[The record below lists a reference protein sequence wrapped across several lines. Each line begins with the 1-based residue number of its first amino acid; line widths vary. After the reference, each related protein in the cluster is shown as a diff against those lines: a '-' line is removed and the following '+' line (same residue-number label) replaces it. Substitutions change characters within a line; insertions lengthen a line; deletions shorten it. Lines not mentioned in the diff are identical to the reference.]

1 MNNQLQY
8 PPVLLLFLFVNF
20 LQINAPAQNPDL
32 PSNNP
37 DTLIQQLLDK
47 SQSALKKYNFVALRR
62 CIDSLEMLI
71 NPQSEERNYIDEKTL
86 FEKEV
91 LEFYWDDFLGFKT
104 RAREKLPR
112 LIRIAEKNGYE
123 ERLRSLYTNMGV
135 IEYNWYHNYKK
146 ALYYFIKLDSMGSFA
161 SYNTLPYKAK
171 IYMGMGEVK
180 AAKKCYADYL
190 KSEPENTALLISAY
204 LNYAK
209 LLTNLNQADSA
220 LYYLNNKKLLSII
233 DDESIHQADL
243 FKVKAMIYLG
253 KGQVEKAKELLSK
266 GLNIL
271 MKLYD
276 NKTFYYD
283 YTDSYNKLGDVCLQ
297 KEEYDDALLFYQKAL
312 ANLVPEFRK
321 KNFEKFSENPEL
333 KNIDLPVDLYET
345 LMRKSKVLFL
355 LRERPSCRAALKE
368 TNSLALDLVEEI
380 RQDFLTSDLDKQV
393 LLSNAYTLYE
403 QAIMLAYEEQNYL
416 EAFRLSELSRA
427 LNLQNALNNYRIEI
441 SEGLNTDEVI
451 KIKQLQNQLL
461 LLSDKIAKA
470 DSETL
475 NSARL
480 KKYKLEEEYYLL
492 LDSIRSK
499 NPLLNL
505 NTDIFIATIR
515 EKLLNQN
522 QALLEYFVGDEYI
535 FAFLLC
541 PDEKEIMV
549 HAIKIDEILR
559 NRINDLRNYVYE
571 EDMLAYTTTAHAL
584 YQKLI
589 KPFDKKLGSVDRLVI
604 IPDRELWIV
613 PFNILLRK
621 KVKQAEITK
630 FDTYSYL
637 IKDFSIDYWF
647 SVATAHTINQR
658 EAIDY
663 DREYLGVAPMF
674 SSTDSS
680 RLRFRNIRNKDEVKI
695 MATYFQS
702 STLFQDDLATVEHF
716 TKNDS
721 SFQYIHIASHADADV
736 QNPMKSYIVFS
747 NDGSNFKLG
756 LNQLYNMR
764 IPSELVVLSAC
775 KTGVGKIE
783 KGEGAI
789 SISRGLIH
797 AGAQSVISTMWEIQ
811 DRDSREIMELFYDKL
826 RDGFSKDVALQK
838 AQKKFIALNG
848 DLGPK
853 SWAAF
858 AFYGNTKATNSSCNI
873 VRLLS
878 ISLILFLG
886 IYYFYKKRIS

>member
-8 PPVLLLFLFVNF
+8 PPVLLLFLFANF

-71 NPQSEERNYIDEKTL
+71 NPQGEERNYIDEKTL

-91 LEFYWDDFLGFKT
+91 LEFYCDDVLGFKT

-146 ALYYFIKLDSMGSFA
+146 ALYYFMKLDSMGSFA
-161 SYNTLPYKAK
+161 TYNTLPYKAK
-171 IYMGMGEVK
+171 IYTGMGEVK

-209 LLTNLNQADSA
+209 LLTDLNQADSA

-233 DDESIHQADL
+233 DDESIRQADL
-243 FKVKAMIYLG
+243 FKAKAMIYLG
-253 KGQVEKAKELLSK
+253 KGQAEKAKELLSK

-355 LRERPSCRAALKE
+355 LRERPAYRAALKE

-380 RQDFLTSDLDKQV
+380 RQDFLTSELDKQV

-403 QAIMLAYEEQNYL
+403 QAITLAYEEQNYL

-505 NTDIFIATIR
+505 NTDISVATIR

-613 PFNILLRK
+613 PFNVLLRK
-621 KVKQAEITK
+621 KVEQAEITK

-647 SVATAHTINQR
+647 SVGTAHTINQR

-838 AQKKFIALNG
+838 AQKKFIVLNG

-858 AFYGNTKATNSSCNI
+858 AFYGNTKATNSSCNMA
-873 VRLLS
+873 RLLS